1 MSERDRARVP
11 EQAPLRPRNAL
22 SAVLLA
28 LACLLVPFATLASWA
43 AHGLTDTGRYVRTM
57 APLAADPDVRRAVA
71 DALGDGI
78 MREAGREFDTGLPRG
93 TISSFVHDAARSFT
107 RTEAFHTGWDA
118 ANRAVHDAVLRAL
131 RDDATRTSAVTVDVA
146 PVVAR
151 VKHRLTADHVPF
163 AHRIPVRH
171 TRVPV
176 LPADD
181 ADRLR
186 RGYHVLDTA
195 AFWLPLAAAVCA
207 VAGTAL
213 AACRRRAVTALGLGT
228 ALGGGL
234 LLLAVAIGR
243 RLTLADL
250 PDTRHR
256 PAAGA
261 VYDALTATLSTMS
274 WLLLAF
280 GLSVALGS
288 WLTGRYGPRLAARR
302 RARASAAP
310 AAEPAPEPTRARA

>member
-1 MSERDRARVP
+1 MSEHDRAPVP

-22 SAVLLA
+22 SAVLLV

-57 APLAADPDVRRAVA
+57 APLAADPDVRHAVA
-71 DALGDGI
+71 DTLGDGI
-78 MREAGREFDTGLPRG
+78 MREAGHELDTGPLRG
-93 TISSFVHDAARSFT
+93 TVGPFVHDAVRSFT
-107 RTEAFHTGWDA
+107 RTEAFRAGWDA

-131 RDDATRTSAVTVDVA
+131 RDDGPRADAVTVDLA

-163 AHRIPVRH
+163 AHRIPVPH
-171 TRVPV
+171 ARVPV

-181 ADRLR
+181 VDRLR

-195 AFWLPLAAAVCA
+195 AVWLPLAAAACA
-207 VAGTAL
+207 VTGTAL

-234 LLLAVAIGR
+234 LVLAVAIGR

-250 PDTRHR
+250 PDTLHR
-256 PAAGA
+256 AAAGA
-261 VYDALTATLSTMS
+261 VYDALTATLSTVS

-280 GLSVALGS
+280 GLTVALGS
-288 WLTGRYGPRLAARR
+288 WLTGRYGPRLASRR
-302 RARASAAP
+302 RARASEAP
-310 AAEPAPEPTRARA
+310 AADPPPEPTRARA